1 MKQKDSR
8 SGVKYN
14 LIIFLRLQKFLL
26 PYKLDMILVYGF
38 LGVSSVFVLV
48 IPALLG
54 KAVDIIQT
62 QPNFESITLVALGII
77 GSGILRGMAS
87 YGQAYYSQ
95 AVSQKIAFD
104 IRNLLYDRFQRQSFS
119 FFDKT
124 PTAELMSR
132 ATADVEAIRML
143 ISFAIL
149 RMVQV
154 AVLLLMVTGILFS
167 KNWQLALV
175 TLAVLP
181 FIGFRTTK
189 TSRRLRPIWLSV
201 QEGIAALSTILQENL
216 SGMKVVKAF
225 GRETQQTE
233 KFNQQALE
241 VYSRNVA
248 ANGEQAA
255 NTALMTFAV
264 YIAAGI
270 QLLYGGSLVIEGTI
284 SAGDLTSFI
293 FYLLT
298 ITVYVRMIGWLGNVL
313 SRAVAAG
320 ERIFDIL
327 DLEPEI
333 RNLNTTYPNAIKSGK
348 IEYDDVSFNYENG
361 TPVLEKISFSVEPGE
376 TIAIV
381 GATGSGKST
390 LINLLSRFYE
400 PTNGEIRVDGTDI
413 KKVPLESLRGNIGFV
428 QQEIFLFSTTIKE
441 NIAYGK
447 SDASMESIQEAAK
460 FAQMDKFISSLP
472 NGYDSIVGER
482 GINLSGGQR
491 QRLAIARTI
500 LLNPKIVILDD
511 SLSSVDT
518 ETEALI
524 QNNMKQ
530 MIEQTTT
537 IIVAQR
543 IASIYK
549 ADKILVL
556 DSGKIIQQGT
566 HANLIEQD
574 GAYKNLYQLQLTN
587 QNGNLSTATDSNISE
602 PLR

>member
-1 MKQKDSR
+1 
-8 SGVKYN
+8 
-14 LIIFLRLQKFLL
+14 
-26 PYKLDMILVYGF
+26 
-38 LGVSSVFVLV
+38 
-48 IPALLG
+48 
-54 KAVDIIQT
+54 
-62 QPNFESITLVALGII
+62 
-77 GSGILRGMAS
+77 
-87 YGQAYYSQ
+87 
-95 AVSQKIAFD
+95 
-104 IRNLLYDRFQRQSFS
+104 
-119 FFDKT
+119 
-124 PTAELMSR
+124 
-132 ATADVEAIRML
+132 
-143 ISFAIL
+143 
-149 RMVQV
+149 
-154 AVLLLMVTGILFS
+154 
-167 KNWQLALV
+167 
-175 TLAVLP
+175 
-181 FIGFRTTK
+181 
-189 TSRRLRPIWLSV
+189 
-201 QEGIAALSTILQENL
+201 
-216 SGMKVVKAF
+216 
-225 GRETQQTE
+225 
-233 KFNQQALE
+233 
-241 VYSRNVA
+241 
-248 ANGEQAA
+248 
-255 NTALMTFAV
+255 MTFAV
-264 YIAAGI
+264 YMAAGI

>member
-233 KFNQQALE
+233 KFNQQAIE

>member
-54 KAVDIIQT
+54 KAVDIIKT

-143 ISFAIL
+143 NSFARL

-154 AVLLLMVTGILFS
+154 ALLLLMVTGILFS

>member
-264 YIAAGI
+264 YMAAGI